1 LSLTGVGSKPSSLG
15 NKRKDIMTPHIDT
28 EQLAELKEVLEDE
41 FGVLISTYLTDAKF
55 RLQLIQNG
63 INSQDYEAVRLAA
76 HSLKGA
82 SANLGA
88 LILAQLCEKL
98 EHDCKVGEY
107 NELRQSVVV
116 IAEELKLTSQELI
129 FISNA

>member
-1 LSLTGVGSKPSSLG
+1 
-15 NKRKDIMTPHIDT
+15 MTPHIDA

-41 FGVLISTYLTDAKF
+41 FGVLISTYLTDAQF

-63 INSQDYEAVRLAA
+63 INNQDYEAVRLAA

-88 LILAQLCEKL
+88 VILAQLCEKL
-98 EHDCKVGEY
+98 ENDCKAGQTQGCDILLKKMEVEFLTIQV
-107 NELRQSVVV
+107 EL
-116 IAEELKLTSQELI
+116 LML
-129 FISNA
+129 